1 MPERALVSL
10 HRRTRGPKNEVFKI
24 TCLEAGAR
32 RDDEQTVGRETIAN
46 TGATAVMTTDQ
57 HSTFLQQYYYAISV
71 EFPQCYFQKFGQ
83 SCALKKRRTKVQKL
97 MSLSTRTVL
106 SQFARAVSCAVYVI

>member
-1 MPERALVSL
+1 MTFQEEDVLPASGSRSMQSLTDWIPEEEENEFEMPERALVSL

-57 HSTFLQQYYYAISV
+57 HSTFLQ
-71 EFPQCYFQKFGQ
+71 
-83 SCALKKRRTKVQKL
+83 
-97 MSLSTRTVL
+97 
-106 SQFARAVSCAVYVI
+106 